1 MWRVKECVKSHRGE
15 TIWRRQIENVGKG
28 QMTWFLQQMKVV
40 GWVWERERESCY
52 NRTLKTYVSAM
63 SRPVQIPV
71 QILVFIVKSL
81 SSVWLFCDPW
91 TRGYSSPRNQTHIV
105 CIGRWIL
112 YHWEAQFKH
121 TQIYSTLKR
130 HLSEN
135 LINLNMDW
143 VLDDIMGKLKILV
156 GAEY

>member
-81 SSVWLFCDPW
+81 SGTIL
-91 TRGYSSPRNQTHIV
+91 SPLSAWSYCSLKSLQLALSLALGKILRKQIV
-105 CIGRWIL
+105 CFYLFGEL
-112 YHWEAQFKH
+112 Y
-121 TQIYSTLKR
+121 I
-130 HLSEN
+130 
-135 LINLNMDW
+135 IN
-143 VLDDIMGKLKILV
+143 IT
-156 GAEY
+156 